1 MIKFTIFTP
10 TYNRKNYL
18 ERCYRSIVSQNFES
32 LEWLVID
39 DGSNDGTKELIYKF
53 ISEKKIDILYIYQ
66 ENAGKQAAWNLA
78 LEKARGQYFIGLD
91 SDDALNEDCL
101 DAVINDVDIISSNES
116 VIGLRC
122 LSKKIPG
129 SHDSDNNF
137 SSDSDRICSW
147 FEEFASG
154 IYQERIDIFKTS
166 MLKNYYYPIEEG
178 MKFIPEIWLYSLISK
193 KYNFFYVNKIV
204 RVFYDDDSHNRLSK
218 SSFRKHY
225 KGHLLAR
232 KSMLKNIPLKYL
244 LKNPLGLIKTI
255 LRYMQAIY
263 CSFLFRGD

>member
-122 LSKKIPG
+122 LSKKFPVHMIAIIIFHQILTEYVHG
-129 SHDSDNNF
+129 SRSLLVVYIKSELTF
-137 SSDSDRICSW
+137 
-147 FEEFASG
+147 
-154 IYQERIDIFKTS
+154 
-166 MLKNYYYPIEEG
+166 LK
-178 MKFIPEIWLYSLISK
+178 
-193 KYNFFYVNKIV
+193 
-204 RVFYDDDSHNRLSK
+204 H
-218 SSFRKHY
+218 
-225 KGHLLAR
+225 
-232 KSMLKNIPLKYL
+232 
-244 LKNPLGLIKTI
+244 
-255 LRYMQAIY
+255 Q
-263 CSFLFRGD
+263 C